1 MLHQNKFGGRVV
13 VTADA
18 MAGSSGKGCLNAW
31 LADKRLSGVEF
42 DIATNN
48 WATNAGHF
56 VQYYI
61 ERDKRPHGIQH
72 LPSLLGPDQTTREL
86 EVVRILNQHICS
98 SFVCPN
104 TLIYINAGSSIDLE
118 VLNKEIET
126 IESFGYDIKS
136 RLKIHPHANV
146 ITERDKEIEKNT
158 ITSGSTFKGCG
169 AALARKSIREPGCK
183 LAKDYDELAP
193 YIKDMTMD
201 LNDGIRKGMD
211 ILVEGSQG
219 VDLDINHA
227 EYPYT
232 TSRQTHPSQL
242 IADAGLPPNSV
253 TNIIMN
259 MRAHPIRINNTSAA
273 DGEHRYTGNYWDA
286 DETSWETIA
295 LESGYESYEEFI
307 KDYEFALLTSVTKK
321 IRRVFKFPV
330 ERMKYVNALVGG
342 GLDDGVV
349 KYAINFLNFVDRK
362 TYGVTEYEKVM
373 TPKVVTWLR
382 ENLYK
387 VIAKKD
393 LMIIRTGPF
402 HHQSVTAADRW
413 IL

>member
-1 MLHQNKFGGRVV
+1 MLFQNKFGGRVV

-31 LADKRLSGVEF
+31 LADKRMSGVEF

-56 VQYYI
+56 VQYYV
-61 ERDKRPHGIQH
+61 KRATNSH
-72 LPSLLGPDQTTREL
+72 LPCISDPERTSHDEACQYETI
-86 EVVRILNQHICS
+86 RILNQHICS
-98 SFVCPN
+98 AFVCPN

-118 VLNKEIET
+118 VLDKEIKT
-126 IESFGYDIKS
+126 IESYGYDIKN
-136 RLKIHPHANV
+136 RLRIHPHANV

-201 LNDGIRKGMD
+201 LNDGIRKGMN

-259 MRAHPIRINNTSAA
+259 LRAHPIRINNTSAA
-273 DGEHRYTGNYWDA
+273 DGEHRFTGNYWDA

-295 LESGYESYEEFI
+295 IESGYRTYEEFI

-321 IRRVFKFPV
+321 IRRVFKFPI

-342 GLDDGVV
+342 NLDDGVV
-349 KYAINFLNFVDRK
+349 KYAINFLNFVDK
-362 TYGVTEYEKVM
+362 ATYGVTDYDAVM

-382 ENLYK
+382 DNLYK

-393 LMIIRTGPF
+393 LMIIRTGPY
-402 HHQSVTAADRW
+402 HHQSISTASQW
-413 IL
+413 ML